1 MKTPPADGMPSEG
14 LELFIGAI
22 VQCVFDQKPLT
33 HIYQCATTAGS
44 IFLPEMV
51 AQAQDRDTAEAM
63 LRLLAREICDRTPR
77 PELRFA
83 TRKLDRP
90 GRNDP
95 CFCGSGRKYKQCC
108 GPLEH
113 ANAFPDLNLLPH
125 VLDYLPRKQWPLL
138 ADSAI
143 DPDSVAATA
152 HDMLEDGD
160 ATAAAALLQPWFSG
174 TGGIAARHEFLLDM
188 LIDAYTQLDKPRKK
202 KQLLESALQRG
213 DRTIRSSVLQR
224 MATISAD
231 AGDFAGAWEYFR
243 DAQREHADSASLSHL
258 EITLL
263 MSQGEVSQ
271 AQERARFWIAKLT
284 RAGAEENRE
293 LIGFMRQ
300 VAEQGERA
308 MFDMHSS
315 AWPELDRLRN
325 LLAQAPAAAVMHR
338 LKGGDADNAGYIAPD
353 AKLLKALKHW
363 RQCFPQI
370 APGLTAMGVADH
382 PAWEDAELWLACLQ
396 THPLLWQSLDVLD
409 DLVLALTAVPAFG
422 IQQTLAEPLL
432 ARAEILFDRLI
443 EAEGAQGKLLE
454 WGWHENRPALRLL
467 AHLIVPDLDRPGDRT
482 VARIERMLALNPN
495 DNHGFRSLLMTAYL
509 QRRQFELADRLARRF
524 EDDTELGF
532 SQVLA
537 LWALGRTGDALQRLQ
552 RAHTQL
558 PRLVP
563 MLLAKSPRKPRI
575 ESGFVRY
582 GGADQAWLFRERE
595 LPAWQALPG
604 ALDWLRQAKRALK

>member
-1 MKTPPADGMPSEG
+1 MKTQPANGMPSEG
-14 LELFIGAI
+14 LELFIGTI
-22 VQCVFDQKPLT
+22 VQCVVEQRPLID
-33 HIYQCATTAGS
+33 IYECAAVTGAA
-44 IFLPEMV
+44 FLPELV
-51 AQAQDRDTAEAM
+51 AQAHDADTADAM
-63 LRLLAREICDRTPR
+63 LRMLAREICDRTPR

-83 TRKLDRP
+83 ARKLDRP

-108 GPLEH
+108 GPLEN

-125 VLDYLPRKQWPLL
+125 VLDCLPRKQWPLL
-138 ADSAI
+138 ADSAV

-174 TGGIAARHEFLLDM
+174 TGGIAARHEFLLDL

-243 DAQREHADSASLSHL
+243 DAQREHADSVSLSHL

-263 MSQGEVSQ
+263 MSQGEVAQ

-284 RAGAEENRE
+284 RVGAEENRE

-382 PAWEDAELWLACLQ
+382 PAWEDAEPWLACLQ

-422 IQQTLAEPLL
+422 VQQTLAEPLL

-443 EAEGAQGKLLE
+443 EAEGAQGKPLE

-482 VARIERMLALNPN
+482 VARVERMLALNPH
-495 DNHGFRSLLMTAYL
+495 DNHGFRNLLMTAYL
-509 QRRQFELADRLARRF
+509 QRRQFEQADRLAMRF

-552 RAHTQL
+552 LAHTQL
-558 PRLVP
+558 PRLLP
-563 MLLAKSPRKPRI
+563 MLLAKNPRKPRLDP
-575 ESGFVRY
+575 GFIRY
-582 GGADQAWLFRERE
+582 GGADQAWLFRERQ
-595 LPAWQALPG
+595 LPAWQARPG
-604 ALDWLRQAKRALK
+604 ALDWLRQAKRGLK